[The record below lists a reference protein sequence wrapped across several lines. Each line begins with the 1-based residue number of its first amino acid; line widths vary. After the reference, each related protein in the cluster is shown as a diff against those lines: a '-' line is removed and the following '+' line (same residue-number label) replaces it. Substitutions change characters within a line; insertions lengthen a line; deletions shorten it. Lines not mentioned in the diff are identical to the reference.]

1 MKVPSLAA
9 VCCALL
15 TTLFPL
21 ETFAAPLCQRIL
33 HVPITITSSGK
44 YCLARN
50 VSTSIDGISDAA
62 IRINVD
68 DVVLDLGQ
76 HVLDGSPAGPSTLA
90 TGIRSDDHDN
100 ITVRNGTIRGF
111 FSAVGLNDTSPTY
124 DQTGGHLVTRL
135 RVEGDTAFG
144 IGVVGRGNRVIGNL
158 VLNTGGSTTGDN
170 YDMTAIGA
178 AGPEARIL
186 DNDVIHLTNN
196 TSGIA
201 SGIEMGEAASG
212 AVVANNRIS
221 GISGPSGPV
230 PVAGIQ
236 VQSIPLVP
244 PTGMVISGN
253 TITSVVSI
261 SGIGIRVGP
270 DNLCRDNTILNFS
283 SGIGS
288 CANGG
293 GNISLP

>member
-1 MKVPSLAA
+1 MKVPSRAA
-9 VCCALL
+9 MCCAFL
-15 TTLFPL
+15 TIFFPL
-21 ETFAAPLCQRIL
+21 RTFATPLCRPIL
-33 HVPITITSSGK
+33 HVPITITASGK

-50 VSTSIDGISDAA
+50 VSTSVNGLNDAA
-62 IRINVD
+62 IKINAD
-68 DVVLDLGQ
+68 NVVLDLGQ
-76 HVLDGSPAGPSTLA
+76 HVLDGSPAGLSTLA
-90 TGIRSDDHDN
+90 TGIRSDDRNN

-111 FSAVGLNDTSPTY
+111 LSAVGLNDTSPTY

-135 RVEGDTAFG
+135 RIEGGTAFG
-144 IGVVGRGNRVIGNL
+144 IGVVGRGNRVVGNL
-158 VLNTGGSTTGDN
+158 VLNTGGATSGDN

-186 DNDVIHLTNN
+186 DNDIVHLSNN
-196 TSGIA
+196 TSGLT

-236 VQSIPLVP
+236 VQSIPTLP

-253 TITSVVSI
+253 TITSAVSTP
-261 SGIGIRVGP
+261 GTGIRVGS
-270 DNLCRDNTILNFS
+270 DNLCRDNTILHFS

-288 CANGG
+288 CADGG
-293 GNISLP
+293 GNVSLP